1 MDSVVVQ
8 EWWSTLNATGRPD
21 YIFAWNLM
29 PIKGKLKE
37 WDQNN
42 HGDLEKEKNDILVQ
56 INTLDDMNFEEFA
69 KGGNNMVTKIK
80 GIVAQKMRQE
90 HKALSENSQ
99 CT

>member
-8 EWWSTLNATGRPD
+8 EWWSTLNTTGRPD

-42 HGDLEKEKNDILVQ
+42 HDDL
-56 INTLDDMNFEEFA
+56 
-69 KGGNNMVTKIK
+69 
-80 GIVAQKMRQE
+80 
-90 HKALSENSQ
+90 
-99 CT
+99 